1 MRLPSITVI
10 LNYRTR
16 AGVDDNFVNHNQY
29 SDDVTY
35 KVVHVAAD
43 MLGRFVCLFFCT
55 YKPKHQRMFPSPVR
69 RALRNYLVFKFQP
82 L

>member
-43 MLGRFVCLFFCT
+43 MLGRFVCLFL
-55 YKPKHQRMFPSPVR
+55 H
-69 RALRNYLVFKFQP
+69 L
-82 L
+82 